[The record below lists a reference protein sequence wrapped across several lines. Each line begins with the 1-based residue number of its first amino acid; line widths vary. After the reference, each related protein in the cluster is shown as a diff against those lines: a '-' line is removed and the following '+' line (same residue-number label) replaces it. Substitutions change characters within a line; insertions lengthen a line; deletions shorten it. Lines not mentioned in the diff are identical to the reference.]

1 MAAWRM
7 VGTYFLIGTQAELR
21 VYSPMLRIPKPLLD
35 CHRKI
40 VDNEQVYEDRLAK

>member
-7 VGTYFLIGTQAELR
+7 VGTYVLIGTQAELR